1 MTKKNQKSIPKP
13 PTIITLTLPDEDNLP
28 RTATLL
34 IQRGTLAAV
43 RQFDYSDLTGSTHAI
58 QEAAAQFM
66 EVEKNPPPD
75 FNSVSTSTLST
86 TPFAVTAGDSS
97 EATDDSDQEPD
108 GDTEPTDDRAIQI
121 SVDTPTVEPAQPV
134 NLTLF

>member
-1 MTKKNQKSIPKP
+1 MTKKNQKSTPKP
-13 PTIITLTLPDEDNLP
+13 PTIITLTLPDEGNLP

-43 RQFDYSDLTGSTHAI
+43 RQFDYSDLTGITHAI

-75 FNSVSTSTLST
+75 FNSVSTSISST
-86 TPFAVTAGDSS
+86 TPLAVTDSDSS
-97 EATDDSDQEPD
+97 EGEGDPDQKPDDDI
-108 GDTEPTDDRAIQI
+108 EPTADLAVQI
-121 SVDTPTVEPAQPV
+121 SVDTPAVEPAQPV